1 MNIFAKNRKSE
12 ILNQTR
18 HGHTLGSSGRVFSHP
33 GEDGIWNS
41 KQKHHNVAVFENPIF
56 YFKIIMFIYIYI
68 CMFAWIYIYI
78 YKIWIVCIYNISYI
92 YTIYC
97 IWYIIYIIYIYYII
111 YIDQCLEDEIWQ
123 EAGKHRWWAD
133 LSDVASTRLDVTA
146 WPCFST
152 CGEKWGFSRRKQHS
166 HGKITIFNR

>member
-68 CMFAWIYIYI
+68 YVCLRGYIYI
-78 YKIWIVCIYNISYI
+78 YTKYELCVYIIYRI
-92 YTIYC
+92 YTHYTVYDIL
-97 IWYIIYIIYIYYII
+97 YIIYIIYILYI
-111 YIDQCLEDEIWQ
+111 
-123 EAGKHRWWAD
+123 
-133 LSDVASTRLDVTA
+133 
-146 WPCFST
+146 
-152 CGEKWGFSRRKQHS
+152 
-166 HGKITIFNR
+166 

>member
-1 MNIFAKNRKSE
+1 MY
-12 ILNQTR
+12 
-18 HGHTLGSSGRVFSHP
+18 VCV
-33 GEDGIWNS
+33 D
-41 KQKHHNVAVFENPIF
+41 
-56 YFKIIMFIYIYI
+56 IYIYTKYEL
-68 CMFAWIYIYI
+68 C
-78 YKIWIVCIYNISYI
+78 V
-92 YTIYC
+92 
-97 IWYIIYIIYIYYII
+97 YIIYRIYTHYTVYDILYILYIYYIYYI